1 MTNCGDKENLSD
13 VLPSL
18 LQQFAPVGRVPENC
32 PEERP
37 SILMCVSQPGTN
49 RENRCNRGLMN
60 RRFIGP
66 VHRELRFSH
75 ILAKMSFMP

>member
-1 MTNCGDKENLSD
+1 MNDELVDHVQNCGDKENLSD

-37 SILMCVSQPGTN
+37 STLMCIPQPGTN
-49 RENRCNRGLMN
+49 RENRAASRKQ
-60 RRFIGP
+60 P
-66 VHRELRFSH
+66 V
-75 ILAKMSFMP
+75 IQ